1 MEVTLT
7 WSGLDE
13 IISAL
18 ADLPPQIGVAMVE
31 VETNAAQDIIKA
43 LQTYPPAPS
52 SSTYVR
58 TGTLG
63 AGWVMAVSG
72 LTVVIT
78 NSVVYEPWV
87 EDEVTQTA
95 VMQSIGWPT
104 WQQVERERMTTLD
117 KELEVSILALLGK
130 AGFDA

>member
-7 WSGLDE
+7 WTGLDE
-13 IISAL
+13 IIAAL
-18 ADLPPQIGVAMVE
+18 ADLPPQIGLAMVQ

-43 LQTYPPAPS
+43 LQTYPPTPS
-52 SSTYVR
+52 GSTYVR

-63 AGWVMAVSG
+63 AGWLMSVSG
-72 LTVVIT
+72 LMVVIT

-104 WQQVERERMTTLD
+104 WQQVERERLTTLD
-117 KELEVSILALLGK
+117 TELEASIIALLGR